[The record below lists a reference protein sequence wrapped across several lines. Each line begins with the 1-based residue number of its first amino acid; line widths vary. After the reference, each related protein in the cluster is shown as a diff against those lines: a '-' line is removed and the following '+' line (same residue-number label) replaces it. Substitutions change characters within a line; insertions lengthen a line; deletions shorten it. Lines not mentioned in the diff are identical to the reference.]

1 MPTQEELW
9 QIIAGSRHG
18 TLATVGRDGAPQ
30 LSNILYVTDAAARL
44 VRIST
49 TADRVK
55 ARNLTRDARAALYVV
70 GEDFWHYAVGSGT
83 ATLSAVAAT
92 PGDPAASELADLHAA
107 FYGSVDRPAF
117 DEDMI
122 ANKRLVVRL
131 GISRLSG
138 VIAPAARRPV
148 RPDGSAGSGR

>member
-9 QIIAGSRHG
+9 QIIAGHNQG
-18 TLATVGRDGAPQ
+18 TLATIGRDGAPQ
-30 LSNILYVTDAAARL
+30 LSNILYVTDPAARL

-55 ARNLTRDARAALYVV
+55 ARNLTRDARGALYVL

-83 ATLSAVAAT
+83 ATLSAVAAS
-92 PGDPAASELADLHAA
+92 PGDAATDELADLHAA
-107 FYGSVDRPAF
+107 FYGGVERPAF
-117 DEDMI
+117 DDDMI
-122 ANKRLVVRL
+122 AGRRLVIRL

-138 VIAPAARRPV
+138 VLVPGARRPA
-148 RPDGSAGSGR
+148 RADS